1 VNKLNEKFE
10 ILISSRCAIKYP
22 RIGGAARYSMLIPYH
37 LSNAYPEKYI
47 VHFVGQY
54 KPDLNKDTLIFHKIE
69 SSFQIDDKNKVRY
82 FMNAFLVDLKIAI
95 KSFFIL
101 NKNKKIKIAHVNS
114 NISVIILKILKNKL
128 HIIYTLHDPIYE
140 WEKTE
145 NILEKIVR
153 IINNRFLESLA
164 IKLSD
169 RIIAV
174 SPELKM
180 QIERIYKKDSI
191 LILPYPST
199 LLIKN
204 MNIDEKNFLEKLGV
218 VKKSYILSIG
228 QQNKRKR
235 FDIIIESLSSLQQKN
250 IKLILVGNGSEN
262 ENLKNLV
269 KQLNLEDRVIF
280 LSQVS
285 NEELQILYKNALF
298 YILASEREGFP
309 ATVFESLSLGTPS
322 LLFLKDVKNT
332 LILNSKYLRIFNS
345 LEKEK
350 IINEINNIINDLKN
364 NLEYNSEKIIKWTF
378 ENFNFNKYGNLFNNI
393 YESLIEH

>member
-1 VNKLNEKFE
+1 MNEKFE
-10 ILISSRCAIKYP
+10 ILISSRSAIKYP
-22 RIGGAARYSMLIPYH
+22 RLGGAARYSMLIPYY
-37 LSNAYPEKYI
+37 LLNAYPEKYI

-54 KPDLNKDTLIFHKIE
+54 KPELNKDTLIFHKIE
-69 SSFQIDDKNKVRY
+69 SSFQIDDKNKVKY

-101 NKNKKIKIAHVNS
+101 NKNRKIKIAHVNS

-128 HIIYTLHDPIYE
+128 HIIYSLVDPIYE

-153 IINNRFLESLA
+153 IINNRFLEGLA

-169 RIIAV
+169 RIIV
-174 SPELKM
+174 LSPDLKM

-199 LLIKN
+199 LLTKN

-269 KQLNLEDRVIF
+269 KKLNLEDKVIF

-309 ATVFESLSLGTPS
+309 STVLESLSLGTPS
-322 LLFLKDVKNT
+322 LLFLKHVKDI

-364 NLEYNSEKIIKWTF
+364 NLEYNSENIIKWTF
-378 ENFNFNKYGNLFNNI
+378 ENFNFDKYGNLFNNI

>member
-10 ILISSRCAIKYP
+10 ILISSRSAIKYP
-22 RIGGAARYSMLIPYH
+22 RLGGTARYSMLIPYY
-37 LSNAYPEKYI
+37 LLNAYPEKYI

-54 KPDLNKDTLIFHKIE
+54 KPELNKDTLIFHKIE
-69 SSFQIDDKNKVRY
+69 SSFQIDDKNKVKY

-101 NKNKKIKIAHVNS
+101 NKNRKIKIAHVNS

-199 LLIKN
+199 LLRKN

-262 ENLKNLV
+262 ENLKNLA
-269 KQLNLEDRVIF
+269 KQLNLEDKVIF

-298 YILASEREGFP
+298 YLLASEREGFP
-309 ATVFESLSLGTPS
+309 TTVLESLSLGTPS
-322 LLFLKDVKNT
+322 LLFLKDVENT

-350 IINEINNIINDLKN
+350 LINEINVIINDLKN
-364 NLEYNSEKIIKWTF
+364 NLEYNSENIIKWTL
-378 ENFNFNKYGNLFNNI
+378 ENFNFDKYGNLFDNI

>member
-1 VNKLNEKFE
+1 LNEKFE
-10 ILISSRCAIKYP
+10 ILISSRSAIKYP
-22 RIGGAARYSMLIPYH
+22 RIGGAARYSMLIPYY
-37 LSNAYPEKYI
+37 LLNAYPEKYI

-54 KPDLNKDTLIFHKIE
+54 KPELNKDTLIFHKIE
-69 SSFQIDDKNKVRY
+69 SSFQIDDKNKVKY

-101 NKNKKIKIAHVNS
+101 NKNRKIKIAHVNS

-128 HIIYTLHDPIYE
+128 HIIYSLVDPIYE

-153 IINNRFLESLA
+153 IINNRFLEGLA

-169 RIIAV
+169 RIIV
-174 SPELKM
+174 LSPDLKM

-199 LLIKN
+199 LLTKN
-204 MNIDEKNFLEKLGV
+204 MNIDEKNFLEKLGI
-218 VKKSYILSIG
+218 VKKSYILSVG

-309 ATVFESLSLGTPS
+309 ATVLESLSLGTPS
-322 LLFLKDVKNT
+322 LLFLKDVKNI

-364 NLEYNSEKIIKWTF
+364 NLEYNSENIIKWTF
-378 ENFNFNKYGNLFNNI
+378 ENFNFDKYGNLFNNI
-393 YESLIEH
+393 YESLIA

>member
-1 VNKLNEKFE
+1 MNKKFE
-10 ILISSRCAIKYP
+10 ILISSRSGIKYP
-22 RIGGAARYSMLIPYH
+22 IIGGAARYSMLIPYY
-37 LSNAYPEKYI
+37 LLNVYPDKYI
-47 VHFVGQY
+47 INFVGQY
-54 KPDLNKDTLIFHKIE
+54 KPELNKDTLIFHKIE
-69 SSFQIDDKNKVRY
+69 SSFQIDDKNKVKY

-101 NKNKKIKIAHVNS
+101 NKNRKIKIAHVNS

-153 IINNRFLESLA
+153 IINNRFLEGLA

-199 LLIKN
+199 LLTKN

-218 VKKSYILSIG
+218 VKKSYILSVG

-309 ATVFESLSLGTPS
+309 ATVLESLSLGTPS
-322 LLFLKDVKNT
+322 LLFLKDVKNI

-364 NLEYNSEKIIKWTF
+364 NLEYNSENIIKWTF
-378 ENFNFNKYGNLFNNI
+378 ENFNFDKYGNLFNNI

>member
-1 VNKLNEKFE
+1 LNEKFE
-10 ILISSRCAIKYP
+10 ILISSRSAIKYP
-22 RIGGAARYSMLIPYH
+22 RLGGAARYSMLIPYY
-37 LSNAYPEKYI
+37 LLNAYPEKYI

-54 KPDLNKDTLIFHKIE
+54 KPELNKDTLIFHKIE
-69 SSFQIDDKNKVRY
+69 SSFQIDDKNKVKY

-101 NKNKKIKIAHVNS
+101 NKNRKIKIAHVNS

-128 HIIYTLHDPIYE
+128 HIIYSLVDPIYE

-153 IINNRFLESLA
+153 IINNRFLEGLA

-169 RIIAV
+169 RIIV
-174 SPELKM
+174 LSPDLKM

-199 LLIKN
+199 LLTKN
-204 MNIDEKNFLEKLGV
+204 MNIDEKNFLEKLGI
-218 VKKSYILSIG
+218 VKKSYILSVG

-309 ATVFESLSLGTPS
+309 STVLESLSLGTPS
-322 LLFLKDVKNT
+322 LLFLKHVKDI

-364 NLEYNSEKIIKWTF
+364 NLEYNSENIIKWTF
-378 ENFNFNKYGNLFNNI
+378 ENFNFDKYGNLFNNI